1 MVCVVLCGMQRLQT
15 KTFYRIIQEHAEEKD
30 HKITTRRAVPFAEED
45 LGQRVTGEVLL
56 LHVPRSADRPERFT
70 GAVQEHRL

>member
-1 MVCVVLCGMQRLQT
+1 MQRLQT
-15 KTFYRIIQEHAEEKD
+15 KTFHRIIQEHAEEID

-45 LGQRVTGEVLL
+45 LGQRVLGEVLL
-56 LHVPRSADRPERFT
+56 LHVPREADRPERLT